1 MNRKSKVRPEG
12 ISGNYEMPSKE
23 KLIITHT
30 PELHSPYSAVAQLR
44 IKELATEQK
53 LIKDAIIGLL
63 NQGEVI
69 PERLLSRYNN
79 IFLEVSSCKR
89 RDDDG
94 MGAF

>member
-23 KLIITHT
+23 RPAMTLTS
-30 PELHSPYSAVAQLR
+30 ELYSPYSAVTQLR
-44 IKELATEQK
+44 VKELTTEQK
-53 LIKDAIIGLL
+53 SIKDAIVDLL
-63 NQGEVI
+63 NQREVV

-79 IFLEVSSCKR
+79 IFQEISSCKR

-94 MGAF
+94 MGVF